1 MPGLGTLADAPAV
14 ARIVHA
20 ATGEDPDDMRIA
32 GRGVTSIGWR
42 VDARG
47 GPYCVL
53 VEIPPDARLAQYLDE
68 PTNYAARQAVLTAL
82 AAAVAE
88 PRFARPIATAAT
100 LEGSDPADGR
110 WDWLVTTWTEGAPAT
125 GSIADSVATELGRF
139 LATLHSI
146 PTEGFG
152 LLEDTADA
160 IRGTEPNRQH
170 GLISSWWPGLW
181 PFDGRALI
189 EHPLVHNAPQLVSA
203 VSALR
208 EPLLHFEHER
218 TEVALCHTD
227 FSAEHILIDGDQFGG
242 VIDFGDASIVPPAFD
257 IASFACCFGWLS
269 TEALL
274 EGYTSNSVLR
284 DIRRAEAQQLSIALA
299 LHKIEKHAV
308 HVPDEDQLTSAI
320 AFLDETLSVV
330 APRQR

>member
-42 VDARG
+42 IDARS
-47 GPYCVL
+47 GPYSVR
-53 VEIPPDARLAQYLDE
+53 VEIPPAARLAQHRDS
-68 PTNYAARQAVLTAL
+68 PTNYAARHAVLTAL
-82 AAAVAE
+82 AEQRSA
-88 PRFARPIATAAT
+88 RSARPVATAAT
-100 LEGSDPADGR
+100 LEGSDPVDGR
-110 WDWLVTTWTEGAPAT
+110 WDWLVTSWTEGEPT
-125 GSIADSVATELGRF
+125 IGSIADSVATDVGRF
-139 LATLHSI
+139 LAVLHAI
-146 PTEGFG
+146 PIEGFG

-170 GLISSWWPGLW
+170 GMISSCWPALW

-189 EHPLVHNAPQLVSA
+189 QHPLVHIAPRLVTAISTF
-203 VSALR
+203 R
-208 EPLLHFEHER
+208 DPLLRFEHEH

-227 FSAEHILIDGDQFGG
+227 LNAEHIVIDGDRLGG
-242 VIDFGDASIVPPAFD
+242 VIDFGDAAIVPPAFD
-257 IASFACCFGWLS
+257 IASFACSFGWPS

-299 LHKIEKHAV
+299 LRKTERHAI
-308 HVPDEDQLTSAI
+308 HVPDEERLASTI
-320 AFLDETLSVV
+320 LFLETTLSVV